1 MVFKPAALPWNIFI
15 LAHLGTVLDH
25 ALVSALI
32 FSE

>member
-15 LAHLGTVLDH
+15 LAHLGTVFDH